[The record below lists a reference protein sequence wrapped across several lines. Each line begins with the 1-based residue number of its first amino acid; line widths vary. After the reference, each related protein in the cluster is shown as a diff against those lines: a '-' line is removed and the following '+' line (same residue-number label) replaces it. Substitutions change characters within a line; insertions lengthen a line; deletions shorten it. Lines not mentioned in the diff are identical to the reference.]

1 MMKKTILFNL
11 LMLLL
16 LTSCGDNNDELEKDN
31 ELITIEKVIGSTYYC
46 EEQNS
51 IIEFVSY
58 SSLENSNWGK
68 EVVYFVDCNMHG
80 DIVLKETGKDIVEL
94 SLKVDNN
101 VISDRIQ
108 GQYKTNISFTIVD
121 ENLLIGRDKVEGNWI
136 RK

>member
-1 MMKKTILFNL
+1 MEKTILFNL

-16 LTSCGDNNDELEKDN
+16 LTSCGDNNDELEKND
-31 ELITIEKVIGSTYYC
+31 ELITIERVIGRTYYC
-46 EEQNS
+46 EEHNS
-51 IIEFVSY
+51 TIEFISY

-68 EVVYFVDCNMHG
+68 EAVYFVDCKMYG
-80 DIVLKETGKDIVEL
+80 DIVLKETGKDIVAL

-108 GQYKTNISFTIVD
+108 GQYKTNISFTVVN
-121 ENLLIGRDKVEGNWI
+121 ENLLIGRDKVKGNWA